1 MKQTSLLPI
10 LGILA
15 LLTVPAVA
23 QNSRGAFTGARQT
36 VQAFTGSEMTNLT
49 SLHDVE
55 RAVTQAAEASR
66 HAVIALPIISSVTP
80 AAAGIIYAEDRASFQ
95 QAQKAMAYSL
105 LLKHKYK
112 DNLSS
117 LSDAL
122 QGTLTQT
129 VERLYKDPKK
139 LIEYLIQH
147 DVSADALLEDVAI
160 QYTAQNFPDKTIASK
175 YFDAA
180 DEQLLTLLLTK
191 YNANPN
197 LVYKDPYTLTKQPL
211 FFNFIEGAVAD
222 EAPSKTR
229 ANLFAF
235 QLFYNNGGNLSLLGD
250 RGTGYHVLIKKWP
263 ADKYAPYFQNVK
275 NINWLRDQ
283 KGNSLLHAVAD
294 LPRPTWEQCRFL
306 IDLGINPTL
315 TNNAG
320 YTAARLVMPEEVR
333 SLPTSVI
340 LDLAPRA
347 TDPVYF
353 RELHQRLTTA
363 ETVWKYNH
371 PYSQN

>member
-1 MKQTSLLPI
+1 M
-10 LGILA
+10 GILA

-23 QNSRGAFTGARQT
+23 QNTRGAFTGARQT
-36 VQAFTGSEMTNLT
+36 VQAFTGREMTNLT

-55 RAVTQAAEASR
+55 RAVAQAAEASR
-66 HAVIALPIISSVTP
+66 HAVIALPIIPSVTP

-147 DVSADALLEDVAI
+147 DISANALLEDVAI
-160 QYTAQNFPDKTIASK
+160 QYTTQNFPDNKIPSK

-211 FFNFIEGAVAD
+211 FFNFIEGAVGNAN
-222 EAPSKTR
+222 PSKTR

-250 RGTGYHVLIKKWP
+250 RGTGYHALIKAWP
-263 ADKYAPYFQNVK
+263 FEKYAPYFQNIQ
-275 NINWLRDQ
+275 NINSLLDHN
-283 KGNSLLHAVAD
+283 GNSLLHTVAD
-294 LPRPTWEQCRFL
+294 LPQPTWAECQFF
-306 IDLGINPTL
+306 IGLGINPTL

-320 YTAARLVMPEEVR
+320 RTAASMVMPAEGSR
-333 SLPTSVI
+333 PLLLPKSVI
-340 LDLAPRA
+340 LDLAPAELRREN
-347 TDPVYF
+347 PFYF

-363 ETVWKYNH
+363 ESVWNYNH
-371 PYSQN
+371 PEPKK